1 VARVFTRIQQG
12 GTNHDERTQTCRG
25 VDFPRAFSTFKN
37 QSLEE
42 VPLESSLEPFLDNG
56 MITEVIGVMKSG
68 KEATVYCCRG
78 GKPAGAD
85 LVAAKVY
92 RSREHRNFKNDAGY
106 WDGYVI
112 TNGRARRAFNSK
124 TEFGK
129 EVQFSLWIGREYET
143 LKSLY
148 DAGADVPRPIK
159 QMGDAMLMEFIGDL
173 ETPAENLNK
182 VKLPRSDTPR
192 LYEKLMSNIELWL
205 AHNRVHG
212 DLSPYNIMHWK
223 GTLTVI
229 DFPQACD
236 PRMNKNAFELLRRD
250 ISNVY
255 DYFVPCGVKDDA
267 FGRAAKLWSR
277 FLRSE
282 L

>member
-1 VARVFTRIQQG
+1 
-12 GTNHDERTQTCRG
+12 
-25 VDFPRAFSTFKN
+25 
-37 QSLEE
+37 
-42 VPLESSLEPFLDNG
+42 
-56 MITEVIGVMKSG
+56 MITEVIGVVKSG

-78 GKPAGAD
+78 GNPAGAE
-85 LVAAKVY
+85 LVAAKIY
-92 RSREHRNFKNDAGY
+92 RSREHRNFKNDAEY
-106 WDGYVI
+106 WDGYAI
-112 TNGRARRAFNSK
+112 LDARARRAFKTK
-124 TEFGK
+124 TEFGR
-129 EVQFSLWIGREYET
+129 EAQFCLWIGREFET
-143 LKSLY
+143 LKMLY

-173 ETPAENLNK
+173 DTPAENLNK
-182 VKLPRSDTPR
+182 VKLQPRDAPR
-192 LYEKLMSNIELWL
+192 LYERLMSQIELWL

-223 GTLTVI
+223 GALTVI
-229 DFPQACD
+229 DFPQASD

-255 DYFVPCGVKDDA
+255 DYFSASGIKDDA
-267 FGRAAKLWSR
+267 FGRAANLWSR